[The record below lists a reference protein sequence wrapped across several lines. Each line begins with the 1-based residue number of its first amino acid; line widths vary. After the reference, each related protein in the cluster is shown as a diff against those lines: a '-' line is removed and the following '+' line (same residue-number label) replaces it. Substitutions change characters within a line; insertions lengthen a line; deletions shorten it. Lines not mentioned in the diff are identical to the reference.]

1 MQQGSRM
8 RADYDVTWDRDGFFR
23 NSRDR
28 AEQGKRWTPAAGA
41 GSYRSEG
48 SRISQYSPEDAGRK
62 RFRVNSV

>member
-23 NSRDR
+23 NGRGR
-28 AEQGKRWTPAAGA
+28 AEQGKRWTPAADV

-48 SRISQYSPEDAGRK
+48 SHISRYSPEDAGRK
-62 RFRVNSV
+62 WFRVNTV